1 MATKKPTKRAKPST
15 ASKVIDLMEALKKAL
30 PAKSAERRKGA

>member
-1 MATKKPTKRAKPST
+1 MAKKRPTRAKPST

-30 PAKSAERRKGA
+30 PAKAAERRKGA